1 MKLQTLKLSILILV
15 TQFALQGSASAEG
28 QKYMGVATC
37 SSSNCHGAAVPRN
50 STNVLQNE
58 YTTWA
63 KKDAH
68 SKAWRVLTTS
78 DSKKIGANL
87 GIENPA
93 QEPLCLKCHSTYVPK
108 EVHGEK
114 FAIEDG
120 VSCEACHGAAEGWL
134 KSHTSSSATHKRNV
148 ENGMRDFSNLQER
161 AKYCLTCHQGND
173 NQFVDHRLIGAGHPR
188 LSFELDTYSMI
199 QPKHWNYDQDYE
211 ERKGKYEPTRA
222 WLIGQVEVAR
232 GALALMSSEKRSK
245 NGIWPE
251 LTMFNCYACHHSL
264 TQKQWRAREYK
275 NGPGEL
281 RLNVSSLIIIH
292 DAMVEV
298 APDIAIKME
307 EGLQKLHDAYKTGQA
322 GSIISN
328 LDTILKNDVERLA
341 RVHPLDQKTSAQLLK
356 SVVNFAASTPHLQYE
371 EAEQLA
377 MGISALL
384 SVDSVREKRFKKQVD
399 DIYKSLK
406 SPEEFVAEEFTAAA
420 DALKKSL

>member
-1 MKLQTLKLSILILV
+1 MKHQMLKSSYLLMALLLV
-15 TQFALQGSASAEG
+15 HQNSAFAEDR
-28 QKYMGVATC
+28 KYMGVATC
-37 SSSNCHGAAVPRN
+37 SSSNCHGGAVPRN

-68 SKAWRVLTTS
+68 SKAWRVLTTA
-78 DSKKIGANL
+78 DSKQIGANL
-87 GIENPA
+87 GIKDPA
-93 QEPLCLKCHSTYVPK
+93 QEPLCLKCHSSYVPK
-108 EVHGEK
+108 QLHGEK

-120 VSCEACHGAAEGWL
+120 VSCEACHGPAEDWL
-134 KSHTSSSATHKRNV
+134 KSHTSSTASHKKNV
-148 ENGMRDFSNLQER
+148 ANGMRDFTDLQER

-173 NQFVDHRLIGAGHPR
+173 EQFVDHRLIGAGHPR

-199 QPKHWNYDQDYE
+199 QPKHWNYDQDYI

-232 GALALMSSEKRSK
+232 GALALMASEKRSK

-292 DAMVEV
+292 DAMMEI
-298 APDIAIKME
+298 APDIAVKME
-307 EGLQKLHDAYKTGQA
+307 KELQKLHDAYKTGQA
-322 GSIISN
+322 GGIISN
-328 LDTILKNDVERLA
+328 LDTILKNDAERLA
-341 RVHPLDQKTSAQLLK
+341 KIHPLDQTTSAQLLK

-384 SVDSVREKRFKKQVD
+384 SVDTNREKKFKKQVD

-406 SPEEFVAEEFTAAA
+406 SPEEFVAEEFTKAANA
-420 DALKKSL
+420 MKSAL